1 MHPACIIEKGIRAEN
16 LGRGM
21 VDDLHGR
28 QFKEKNKM
36 ERKVKKNKGRKK
48 KKKPNEELKGKHYIK
63 GNL

>member
-48 KKKPNEELKGKHYIK
+48 KKRNQMKN
-63 GNL
+63 